1 MLVHLVYFHMIR
13 RCTMTYT
20 VDKNG
25 VVQGAKTMEELLA
38 EIAVDQRLVNRLKK
52 VEAHA
57 KKVWAAVD
65 MEARDQK

>member
-1 MLVHLVYFHMIR
+1 
-13 RCTMTYT
+13 MTYT

-65 MEARDQK
+65 MEARDKR

>member
-1 MLVHLVYFHMIR
+1 
-13 RCTMTYT
+13 MTYT

-57 KKVWAAVD
+57 EKVWADIEKKAQD
-65 MEARDQK
+65 EKS